1 MCLPFFAAGVSD
13 TCGACG
19 FGACGL
25 DACLQYPFCRRRS
38 TTRDSAFRVH
48 ICNRCNRSSCRAIA
62 TIADVHW
69 ETFSHDLIYLSHAA
83 TCKSMRMSRMCEM
96 LQYISLRRSL
106 AATLQADETADA
118 MPTNADKCT
127 KPTAFTSHSA
137 ASSDNKEV
145 CASLHYDYTYLYFIY
160 GFFPAEL
167 HVKILSWFAE

>member
-1 MCLPFFAAGVSD
+1 MQSHCNH
-13 TCGACG
+13 
-19 FGACGL
+19 
-25 DACLQYPFCRRRS
+25 CRRTLGNFQS
-38 TTRDSAFRVH
+38 WF
-48 ICNRCNRSSCRAIA
+48 
-62 TIADVHW
+62 
-69 ETFSHDLIYLSHAA
+69 IYLSHAA

-167 HVKILSWFAE
+167 HVKILSWFAEWIVVTAVRNWIPFLSLFLILGISQLQRFLHWQ